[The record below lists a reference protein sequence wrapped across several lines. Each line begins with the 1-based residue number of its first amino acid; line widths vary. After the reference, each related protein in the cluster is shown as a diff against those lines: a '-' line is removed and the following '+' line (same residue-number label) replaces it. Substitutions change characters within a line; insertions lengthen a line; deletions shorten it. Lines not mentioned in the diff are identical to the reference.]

1 MADHDDPYEV
11 GYSKPPRQRRFTKG
25 QSGNPKG
32 RPKGSQNLAS
42 IVAKAGRERVKVT
55 GSNGTRS
62 ITKVEA
68 AFIQLANQAASGDLR
83 AIRDFTYLLKSLEE
97 SGQSYLTLPVP
108 HERDC
113 TVMANIVKRFQ
124 QSQDPASDDGASPE
138 AEAPSRRT
146 E

>member
-11 GYSKPPRQRRFTKG
+11 GYSKPPRQTRFTKG

-83 AIRDFTYLLKSLEE
+83 AIREFTYLLKSLED
-97 SGQSYLTLPVP
+97 SGQSSLTLPVP
-108 HERDC
+108 HERDRA
-113 TVMANIVKRFQ
+113 VMANIVKRIQ
-124 QSQDPASDDGASPE
+124 QSQDSGSDDAAKPG
-138 AEAPSRRT
+138 AEAPSGRT

>member
-108 HERDC
+108 HERDR
-113 TVMANIVKRFQ
+113 TVMANIVERFQ
-124 QSQDPASDDGASPE
+124 QSQDPASDDGASLE
-138 AEAPSRRT
+138 SEAPSGRT

>member
-11 GYSKPPRQRRFTKG
+11 GYSKPPRQTRFAKG

-83 AIRDFTYLLKSLEE
+83 AIREFTYLLKSLED

-108 HERDC
+108 HERDR
-113 TVMANIVKRFQ
+113 TVMANIVNRIQ

-138 AEAPSRRT
+138 AESPSGRT

>member
-55 GSNGTRS
+55 GSNGPRS

-83 AIRDFTYLLKSLEE
+83 AIREFTYLLKSLED

-108 HERDC
+108 HERDR
-113 TVMANIVKRFQ
+113 TVMANIVNRIQ

-138 AEAPSRRT
+138 AESPSGRT